1 MRGDGDGWQV
11 CGLGHRHWGRHGAAG
26 LLLRRSGAESD
37 AGVDATG
44 DAAAGG
50 RRDVGSPPGSEV
62 LLQLRALWS
71 HHGGTWGLPGG
82 ARDSD
87 ETAREAALREAVE
100 EVGIDPAGVR
110 VRDEYVDDH
119 GGWTYT
125 TVVAV
130 AEGGQALPEPD
141 PGGETVEVRW
151 VAEDDVD
158 LLPLHPGFAVT
169 WPRLRLA

>member
-1 MRGDGDGWQV
+1 MRGDGDGWQQ

-26 LLLRRSGAESD
+26 LLLRRGGE
-37 AGVDATG
+37 AGV
-44 DAAAGG
+44 
-50 RRDVGSPPGSEV
+50 EV

-87 ETAREAALREAVE
+87 ESAREAALREAVE
-100 EVGIDPAGVR
+100 EVGIDPEGVSL
-110 VRDEYVDDH
+110 RDEYVDDH
-119 GGWTYT
+119 GGWSYT
-125 TVVAV
+125 TVV
-130 AEGGQALPEPD
+130 GTTDGQQALPEPH

-158 LLPLHPGFAVT
+158 LLPLHPGFAAT
-169 WPRLRLA
+169 WPALRGD

>member
-1 MRGDGDGWQV
+1 VRGDGDGWRE

-26 LLLRRSGAESD
+26 LLLRRSGAE
-37 AGVDATG
+37 
-44 DAAAGG
+44 
-50 RRDVGSPPGSEV
+50 GSEV

-100 EVGIDPAGVR
+100 EVGIDPTGVR

-119 GGWTYT
+119 GGWAYT

-130 AEGGQALPEPD
+130 TPARDALPEPH

-158 LLPLHPGFAVT
+158 LLPLHPGFAAT
-169 WPRLRLA
+169 WPALRGPGSASA